1 MKLFQR
7 LLVAAPA
14 AALLPTVLAPI
25 SGLANEFHL
34 NLDGVQEYSISQ
46 GATIRDFSDVY
57 PTDWAYQALA
67 ELVETYGC
75 VGGYPDGTFRGQQP
89 ITRFEVAAILSKCL
103 DAISAK
109 MAMMEGGDDASM
121 MEDKGD
127 LDRLV
132 ASFEEELIT
141 LKGTVDGM
149 DAKVSELEEN
159 QFSTTTKAEF
169 EIATDFVYFSSD
181 DEEARRM
188 IMVPEVTREES
199 YTHTL
204 IPARPGSPAVPPT
217 SQTIVLVPAMPGTP
231 QQTEM
236 LYAYGM
242 SAVTEGSA
250 PSWHHYLNPG
260 QMYSDFVQASGE
272 STDSFITATTTPQ
285 DLYGLSD
292 YLLVKI
298 DDMGNYVDP
307 TPPDAD
313 NDNSMVDIVTVSSLL
328 VTDTNN
334 NNVLVPSDDLG
345 DMEMAVLVER
355 PTHMVWFYNDDDM
368 ADTDAGP
375 TITLGSGDEEY
386 LNDLVIVPQAL
397 LDDDGNFNDSATGVS
412 SAETATAIQ
421 IEVPKTRHQ
430 IDTKLNDTADPL
442 MLTQVE
448 IVTQEAQ
455 PATPA
460 QTTTIISDPGSPA
473 VPDQPAV
480 TETRT
485 RTVVVEEESEV
496 PLTDDNSGI
505 AMSTSVKIAFET
517 SFTGSDKL
525 TFSLKGD
532 VISMTDHYLVM
543 GNFYDVADSGGTDVE
558 FSGFAYETSFD
569 MSGLMGNLVFGTDV
583 DDFDPIEGMDV
594 YYGGGGYDGYG
605 PSDFG
610 DAGIGVNME
619 LISGAAGTMTASA
632 AYAVD
637 ADDASNQSGEH
648 GVFGKET
655 DRSGVLALNWSGAL
669 LGGNEAMFTVAYQ
682 DIKMMEMMS
691 GMMDSM
697 EMSKNYW
704 HLFAGAYI
712 TDTISFSGS
721 YSLGKLDTKDDGMD
735 ENDTVQWMFGAQI
748 DDAIIPGNSAGIAY
762 GTPEYMKD
770 DDDSTKV
777 LEVFYSFSINDNFE
791 VPIYLDFISNINNMD
806 DTNALGLAIRP
817 TLSF

>member
-1 MKLFQR
+1 MKLLQR

-25 SGLANEFHL
+25 NGLANEFHL

-75 VGGYPDGTFRGQQP
+75 VGGYPDGTFRGQQT
-89 ITRFEVAAILSKCL
+89 ITRFEVAAILNNCL

-109 MAMMEGGDDASM
+109 MAMMEGDDASM

-181 DEEARRM
+181 DEEARR
-188 IMVPEVTREES
+188 IMTPAVYRTEEE
-199 YTHTL
+199 YDHVL
-204 IPARPGSPAVPPT
+204 IPGTPGIPAVPPT
-217 SQTIVLVPAMPGTP
+217 RQTVVLIPAMPGMP
-231 QQTEM
+231 EEREM
-236 LYAYGM
+236 LFAYGM
-242 SAVTEGSA
+242 NAVAEGSA

-260 QMYSDFVQASGE
+260 QMYSDFVPTSNEETQ
-272 STDSFITATTTPQ
+272 SFIVEGTTTPQ
-285 DLYGLSD
+285 DLYELSD
-292 YLLVKI
+292 YLLLQI
-298 DDMGNYVDP
+298 DNMNNYVDAD
-307 TPPDAD
+307 TDTDAI
-313 NDNSMVDIVTVSSLL
+313 DILAVEALL
-328 VTDTNN
+328 VADGNRD
-334 NNVLVPSDDLG
+334 NVLIPSDDLG

-355 PTHMVWFYNDDDM
+355 PTHMVWFYDDDDSVANELVVLPSAFLNDDGTPNQT
-368 ADTDAGP
+368 ADGIST
-375 TITLGSGDEEY
+375 
-386 LNDLVIVPQAL
+386 
-397 LDDDGNFNDSATGVS
+397 
-412 SAETATAIQ
+412 AEIASLTQ
-421 IEVPKTRHQ
+421 LEVPKTHYQ
-430 IDTKLNDTADPL
+430 INTKLNDAEDPL

-448 IVTQEAQ
+448 IVTKEAQ

-460 QTTTIISDPGSPA
+460 QTTTIITDPGSPA
-473 VPDQPAV
+473 VPAQPAV
-480 TETRT
+480 TEKRT
-485 RTVVVEEESEV
+485 RPLIMPIEVEPAQ

-532 VISMTDHYLVM
+532 VISMTDHYLAL
-543 GNFYDVADSGGTDVE
+543 GNFYDVADSGSTDVE

-583 DDFDPIEGMDV
+583 DDFDPIVGMDV
-594 YYGGGGYDGYG
+594 YYGGSGYDSYG

-637 ADDASNQSGEH
+637 ADDASNQNGEH

-669 LGGNEAMFTVAYQ
+669 MGGNEAMFTVAYQ
-682 DIKMMEMMS
+682 DIKMMKMMMS

-721 YSLGKLDTKDDGMD
+721 YSLGKHDTEDDGMD
-735 ENDTVQWMFGAQI
+735 EDDTVQWMFGAQI

-791 VPIYLDFISNINNMD
+791 VPIYLDFISNINGMD

>member
-1 MKLFQR
+1 MKLLQR

-25 SGLANEFHL
+25 NGLANESHL

-75 VGGYPDGTFRGQQP
+75 VGGYPDGTFRGQQS
-89 ITRFEVAAILSKCL
+89 ITRFEVAAILNKCL

-109 MAMMEGGDDASM
+109 MAMMEGDDASM
-121 MEDKGD
+121 IEDKGD

-169 EIATDFVYFSSD
+169 EVATDFVYFSSD

-204 IPARPGSPAVPPT
+204 IPFRPGSPAVAPT
-217 SQTIVLVPAMPGTP
+217 RQTVVLIPAMPGMP
-231 QQTEM
+231 EEREM
-236 LYAYGM
+236 LFAYGM
-242 SAVTEGSA
+242 NALTEGSA
-250 PSWHHYLNPG
+250 ASWHHYLNPG
-260 QMYSDFVQASGE
+260 QMFSDFVPDPNERDANFMPDVIPDS
-272 STDSFITATTTPQ
+272 STLTAQ
-285 DLYGLSD
+285 RLHELSD
-292 YLLVKI
+292 YLLLKI
-298 DDMGNYVDP
+298 DDMGNYVDGDLD
-307 TPPDAD
+307 TPEIDLVA
-313 NDNSMVDIVTVSSLL
+313 VGSLL
-328 VTDTNN
+328 TTDSNRDGA
-334 NNVLVPSDDLG
+334 LVPDDDLG
-345 DMEMAVLVER
+345 NMEMARLEER
-355 PTHMVWFYNDDDM
+355 PTHMVYFYNNDDDTSSLVVLPSSFLQ
-368 ADTDAGP
+368 ADGTPDVTVDGYSTAEQES
-375 TITLGSGDEEY
+375 TILLE
-386 LNDLVIVPQAL
+386 VPQTL
-397 LDDDGNFNDSATGVS
+397 LQ
-412 SAETATAIQ
+412 IQ
-421 IEVPKTRHQ
+421 
-430 IDTKLNDTADPL
+430 TKLNDDNDTL

-448 IVTQEAQ
+448 IVTKEAE

-460 QTTTIISDPGSPA
+460 QTTTIITNPGSPA

-532 VISMTDHYLVM
+532 VVGMTDHYLAL
-543 GNFYDVADSGGTDVE
+543 GNFYDVADSGNTDVE
-558 FSGFAYETSFD
+558 FSGFAYETSFG
-569 MSGLMGNLVFGTDV
+569 MGGLMGNLVFGTDV
-583 DDFDPIEGMDV
+583 DDFDPIVGMDV

-605 PSDFG
+605 PNDFG

-637 ADDASNQSGEH
+637 ADDATNQNGEH
-648 GVFGKET
+648 GVFGEET
-655 DRSGVLALNWSGAL
+655 DRSGVMALNWSGAL
-669 LGGNEAMFTVAYQ
+669 MGGNEAMFTVAYQ
-682 DIKMMEMMS
+682 DIKMMKMMS

-697 EMSKNYW
+697 EMSQNYW

-721 YSLGKLDTKDDGMD
+721 YSLGKHDTKDDGMD
-735 ENDTVQWMFGAQI
+735 EDDTVQWMFGAQI

-791 VPIYLDFISNINNMD
+791 VPIYLDFISNINGMD
-806 DTNALGLAIRP
+806 DTSALGLAIRP

>member
-14 AALLPTVLAPI
+14 AALLPTVLAPVN
-25 SGLANEFHL
+25 GLANESHL

-75 VGGYPDGTFRGQQP
+75 VGGYPDGTFRGQQT
-89 ITRFEVAAILSKCL
+89 ITRFEVAAILKKCL

-109 MAMMEGGDDASM
+109 MAMMEGDDASM
-121 MEDKGD
+121 IEDKGD

-149 DAKVSELEEN
+149 DAKVTELEEN

-188 IMVPEVTREES
+188 IMMPEVTREEN
-199 YTHTL
+199 YVHTL
-204 IPARPGSPAVPPT
+204 IPFRPGTPAVPPT
-217 SQTIVLVPAMPGTP
+217 SQTVVLIPAMPGTP
-231 QQTEM
+231 EEREM
-236 LYAYGM
+236 LFAYGM
-242 SAVTEGSA
+242 NALGEGSA
-250 PSWHHYLNPG
+250 PSWNHYLNPG
-260 QMYSDFVQASGE
+260 QMYSDFVSTTNEETQAFIVE
-272 STDSFITATTTPQ
+272 STTTPQ
-285 DLYGLSD
+285 DLYELSD
-292 YLLVKI
+292 YLLVKT

-307 TPPDAD
+307 TPDD
-313 NDNSMVDIVTVSSLL
+313 TTIDLVTVESLL
-328 VTDTNN
+328 ITNTN
-334 NNVLVPSDDLG
+334 AGNILIPSNDLG

-355 PTHMVWFYNDDDM
+355 PTHMVMFYDDE
-368 ADTDAGP
+368 DTDS
-375 TITLGSGDEEY
+375 T
-386 LNDLVIVPQAL
+386 DLVVLPASFINEDGT
-397 LDDDGNFNDSATGVS
+397 LDTTADGFST
-412 SAETATAIQ
+412 AEQGSVVTL
-421 IEVPKTRHQ
+421 EVPKTRYQ
-430 IDTKLNDTADPL
+430 INMKLNDAEDPL

-448 IVTQEAQ
+448 IVTKEAV

-460 QTTTIISDPGSPA
+460 QTTTIITDPGSPA

-480 TETRT
+480 TEQRT
-485 RTVVVEEESEV
+485 RTVVVEEESEE

-532 VISMTDHYLVM
+532 VVSMTDHYLAL
-543 GNFYDVADSGGTDVE
+543 GNFYDVADNGNTDVE
-558 FSGFAYETSFD
+558 FSGFAYETSFG

-583 DDFDPIEGMDV
+583 DDFDPIVGMDV

-637 ADDASNQSGEH
+637 ADDATNQNGEH
-648 GVFGKET
+648 GVFGEET

-669 LGGNEAMFTVAYQ
+669 MGGNEAMFTVAYQ
-682 DIKMMEMMS
+682 DIKMMKMMS

-697 EMSKNYW
+697 EMSQNYW

-712 TDTISFSGS
+712 TDAISFSGS
-721 YSLGKLDTKDDGMD
+721 YSLGKHDTKDDGMD
-735 ENDTVQWMFGAQI
+735 EDDTVQWMFGAQI

-791 VPIYLDFISNINNMD
+791 VPIYLDFISNINGMD
-806 DTNALGLAIRP
+806 DTSALGLAIRP

>member
-1 MKLFQR
+1 MKLLQR

-25 SGLANEFHL
+25 NGLANESHL

-75 VGGYPDGTFRGQQP
+75 VGGYPDGTFRGQQT
-89 ITRFEVAAILSKCL
+89 ITRFEVAAILNKCL

-109 MAMMEGGDDASM
+109 MAMMEGDDASM
-121 MEDKGD
+121 IEDKGD

-188 IMVPEVTREES
+188 IMMPEVTREES
-199 YTHTL
+199 YTHVL
-204 IPARPGSPAVPPT
+204 IPFRPGTPAVPPT
-217 SQTIVLVPAMPGTP
+217 SQTVVLIPAMPGMP
-231 QQTEM
+231 EEREM
-236 LYAYGM
+236 LFAYGM
-242 SAVTEGSA
+242 NALTEGSA
-250 PSWHHYLNPG
+250 PSWNHYLNPG
-260 QMYSDFVQASGE
+260 QMYSDFVSTANEETQA
-272 STDSFITATTTPQ
+272 FIVEDTTTPQ
-285 DLYGLSD
+285 DLYELSD

-307 TPPDAD
+307 TPDD
-313 NDNSMVDIVTVSSLL
+313 TTIDLVTVESLL
-328 VTDTNN
+328 TTDTNRD
-334 NNVLVPSDDLG
+334 NVLIPSDDLG

-355 PTHMVWFYNDDDM
+355 PTHMVWFYNDDSSESD
-368 ADTDAGP
+368 
-375 TITLGSGDEEY
+375 
-386 LNDLVIVPQAL
+386 DLVVLPSSFLQA
-397 LDDDGNFNDSATGVS
+397 DGTPDITVDGYST
-412 SAETATAIQ
+412 AEQQSTVQ
-421 IEVPKTRHQ
+421 LEVPKTRYQ
-430 IDTKLNDTADPL
+430 INTKLNDTDDPL

-448 IVTQEAQ
+448 IVTKEAE

-460 QTTTIISDPGSPA
+460 QTTTIITDPGSPA
-473 VPDQPAV
+473 VPAQPAV
-480 TETRT
+480 TERRT

-505 AMSTSVKIAFET
+505 AMSTSVEIAFET

-532 VISMTDHYLVM
+532 VVGMTDHYLAL
-543 GNFYDVADSGGTDVE
+543 GNFYDVADSGNTDVE
-558 FSGFAYETSFD
+558 FSGFAYETSFG

-583 DDFDPIEGMDV
+583 DDFDPIVGMDV

-637 ADDASNQSGEH
+637 ADDATNQNGEH
-648 GVFGKET
+648 GVFGEET
-655 DRSGVLALNWSGAL
+655 DRSGVMALNWSGAL
-669 LGGNEAMFTVAYQ
+669 MGGNEAMFTVAYQ
-682 DIKMMEMMS
+682 DIKMMKMMS

-697 EMSKNYW
+697 EMSQNYW

-721 YSLGKLDTKDDGMD
+721 YSLGKHDTKDDGMD
-735 ENDTVQWMFGAQI
+735 EDDTVQWMFGAQI

-791 VPIYLDFISNINNMD
+791 VPIYLDFISNINGMD
-806 DTNALGLAIRP
+806 DTSALGLAIRP

>member
-1 MKLFQR
+1 MKLLQR

-25 SGLANEFHL
+25 NGLANESHL

-46 GATIRDFSDVY
+46 GTTIRDFSDVY

-75 VGGYPDGTFRGQQP
+75 VGGYPDGTFRGQQT
-89 ITRFEVAAILSKCL
+89 ITRFEVAAILNKCL

-109 MAMMEGGDDASM
+109 MDMMEGDDASM

-188 IMVPEVTREES
+188 TMVPEVTREES

-204 IPARPGSPAVPPT
+204 IPFRPGTPARSPI
-217 SQTIVLVPAMPGTP
+217 SQTVVLIPAMPGMP
-231 QQTEM
+231 EEREM
-236 LYAYGM
+236 LFAYGM
-242 SAVTEGSA
+242 NAVTEGSN

-260 QMYSDFVQASGE
+260 QMFSDFVPMANEDTVG
-272 STDSFITATTTPQ
+272 FIVEDTTTPQ
-285 DLYGLSD
+285 DLYELSD
-292 YLLVKI
+292 YLLLKV
-298 DDMGNYVDP
+298 DPDADLTLPHADPTMSNYAYLDP
-307 TPPDAD
+307 TPEDTTID
-313 NDNSMVDIVTVSSLL
+313 LVTVGSLL
-328 VTDTNN
+328 TTDSNRGN
-334 NNVLVPSDDLG
+334 ALVPDDDLG

-355 PTHMVWFYNDDDM
+355 PTHMVLFYDDDS
-368 ADTDAGP
+368 TDN
-375 TITLGSGDEEY
+375 
-386 LNDLVIVPQAL
+386 NDLVVLPASFINS
-397 LDDDGNFNDSATGVS
+397 DGTLNTTADGFSTAEQGSVVS
-412 SAETATAIQ
+412 L
-421 IEVPKTRHQ
+421 EVPKTRYQ
-430 IDTKLNDTADPL
+430 INTKLNDAEDPL

-448 IVTQEAQ
+448 IVTKEAE

-460 QTTTIISDPGSPA
+460 QTTTIITDPGSPA

-480 TETRT
+480 TEMRT

-505 AMSTSVKIAFET
+505 AMSTSVEIAFET

-525 TFSLKGD
+525 TFSLEGD
-532 VISMTDHYLVM
+532 VVSMTDHYLAL
-543 GNFYDVADSGGTDVE
+543 GNFYNVADSGGTDVE
-558 FSGFAYETSFD
+558 FSGFAYETSFG

-583 DDFDPIEGMDV
+583 DDFDPIVGMDV

-637 ADDASNQSGEH
+637 ADDATNQNGEH
-648 GVFGKET
+648 GVFGEET
-655 DRSGVLALNWSGAL
+655 DRSGVMALNWSGAL
-669 LGGNEAMFTVAYQ
+669 MGGNEAMFTVAYQ
-682 DIKMMEMMS
+682 DIKMMKMMS

-697 EMSKNYW
+697 EMSRNYW

-712 TDTISFSGS
+712 TDAISFSGS
-721 YSLGKLDTKDDGMD
+721 YSLGKHDTKDDGMD
-735 ENDTVQWMFGAQI
+735 EDDTVQWMFGAQI

-791 VPIYLDFISNINNMD
+791 VPIYLDFISNINGMD
-806 DTNALGLAIRP
+806 DTSALGLAIRP

>member
-1 MKLFQR
+1 MKLLQR

-25 SGLANEFHL
+25 NGLANESHL

-75 VGGYPDGTFRGQQP
+75 VGGYPDGTFRGQQT

-109 MAMMEGGDDASM
+109 MAMMEGDDTSM

-149 DAKVSELEEN
+149 DAKVSELAEN

-188 IMVPEVTREES
+188 ITMPEVTREEN
-199 YTHTL
+199 YVHEL
-204 IPARPGSPAVPPT
+204 IPFRPGTPAVPPT
-217 SQTIVLVPAMPGTP
+217 SQNVVLIPAMPGTP
-231 QQTEM
+231 EEREM
-236 LYAYGM
+236 LFAYGM
-242 SAVTEGSA
+242 NAAAEGSA
-250 PSWHHYLNPG
+250 PSWHHYLSPG
-260 QMYSDFVQASGE
+260 QMFSDFAEASGE
-272 STDSFITATTTPQ
+272 SQASFLPDDGTTTPQ
-285 DLYGLSD
+285 DLYELSD
-292 YLLVKI
+292 YLLLKV
-298 DDMGNYVDP
+298 DDTGSYVDP
-307 TPPDAD
+307 TPSGAD
-313 NDNSMVDIVTVSSLL
+313 NDNSMIDIVTVSALL
-328 VTDTNN
+328 VLDTDND
-334 NNVLVPSDDLG
+334 VLVFADDLG

-355 PTHMVWFYNDDDM
+355 PTHMVWFYKDDDNSVDPLVAVPSTLLQ
-368 ADTDAGP
+368 ADGTPNQTHDDMSTAE
-375 TITLGSGDEEY
+375 IASLTL
-386 LNDLVIVPQAL
+386 L
-397 LDDDGNFNDSATGVS
+397 
-412 SAETATAIQ
+412 
-421 IEVPKTRHQ
+421 EVPKTRHQ
-430 IDTKLNDTADPL
+430 IDMKLNDAQDPL

-448 IVTQEAQ
+448 IVTKEAQ

-460 QTTTIISDPGSPA
+460 QTTTIITNPGSPA

-480 TETRT
+480 TEVRT
-485 RTVVVEEESEV
+485 RTVVVEQESEE

-505 AMSTSVKIAFET
+505 AMSTSVKMAFET

-532 VISMTDHYLVM
+532 VISMTDHYLAL
-543 GNFYDVADSGGTDVE
+543 GNFYDVADSGSTDVE

-583 DDFDPIEGMDV
+583 NDFDPIVGMDV
-594 YYGGGGYDGYG
+594 YYGGSGYDGYG

-697 EMSKNYW
+697 EMSMNYW

-721 YSLGKLDTKDDGMD
+721 YSLGKHDTKDDGMD
-735 ENDTVQWMFGAQI
+735 EDDTVQWMFGAQI

-762 GTPEYMKD
+762 GTPQYMKD

-777 LEVFYSFSINDNFE
+777 LEVFYSFSVNDNFE
-791 VPIYLDFISNINNMD
+791 VPIYLDFISNINGMD

>member
-1 MKLFQR
+1 MKLLQR

-25 SGLANEFHL
+25 NGLANESHL

-46 GATIRDFSDVY
+46 GTTIRDFSDVY

-75 VGGYPDGTFRGQQP
+75 VGGYPDGTFRGQQT
-89 ITRFEVAAILSKCL
+89 ITRFEVAAILNKCL

-109 MAMMEGGDDASM
+109 MDMMEGDDASM

-188 IMVPEVTREES
+188 TMVPEVTREES

-204 IPARPGSPAVPPT
+204 IPFR
-217 SQTIVLVPAMPGTP
+217 PGTP
-231 QQTEM
+231 ARPPISQTVVLIPEMPGMPEEREM
-236 LYAYGM
+236 LFAYGM
-242 SAVTEGSA
+242 NAVTEGSN

-260 QMYSDFVQASGE
+260 QMFSDFVPMANEETVG
-272 STDSFITATTTPQ
+272 FIVEDTTTPQ
-285 DLYGLSD
+285 DLYELSD
-292 YLLVKI
+292 YLLLKV
-298 DDMGNYVDP
+298 DPDADLTLPHADPTMSNYAYLDP
-307 TPPDAD
+307 TPDD
-313 NDNSMVDIVTVSSLL
+313 TTIDLVTVGSLL
-328 VTDTNN
+328 TTDSNRGN
-334 NNVLVPSDDLG
+334 ALVPDDDLG

-355 PTHMVWFYNDDDM
+355 PTHMVLFYDDDS
-368 ADTDAGP
+368 TDA
-375 TITLGSGDEEY
+375 
-386 LNDLVIVPQAL
+386 NDLVVLPASFINS
-397 LDDDGNFNDSATGVS
+397 DGTLNTTADGFSTAEQGSVVS
-412 SAETATAIQ
+412 L
-421 IEVPKTRHQ
+421 EVPKTRYQ
-430 IDTKLNDTADPL
+430 INTKLNDAEDPL

-448 IVTQEAQ
+448 IVTKEAE

-460 QTTTIISDPGSPA
+460 QTTTIITDPGSPA

-480 TETRT
+480 TEMRT

-505 AMSTSVKIAFET
+505 AMSTSVEIAFET

-525 TFSLKGD
+525 TFSLEGD
-532 VISMTDHYLVM
+532 VVSMTDHYLAL
-543 GNFYDVADSGGTDVE
+543 GNFYNVADSGGTDVE
-558 FSGFAYETSFD
+558 FSGFAYETSFG

-583 DDFDPIEGMDV
+583 DDFDPIVGMDV

-637 ADDASNQSGEH
+637 ADDATNQNGEH
-648 GVFGKET
+648 GVFGEET
-655 DRSGVLALNWSGAL
+655 DRSGVMALNWSGAL
-669 LGGNEAMFTVAYQ
+669 MGGNEAMFTVAYQ
-682 DIKMMEMMS
+682 DIKMMKMMS

-697 EMSKNYW
+697 EMSRNYW

-712 TDTISFSGS
+712 TDAISFSGS
-721 YSLGKLDTKDDGMD
+721 YSLGKHDTKDDGMD
-735 ENDTVQWMFGAQI
+735 EDDTVQWMFGAQI

-791 VPIYLDFISNINNMD
+791 VPIYLDFISNINGMD
-806 DTNALGLAIRP
+806 DTSALGLAIRP